1 MSTLLLSL
9 RLPACLAA
17 ARAAARRLL
26 PPPPP
31 PPPLRVSPLFARFA
45 AASSMCALLRRR
57 S

>member
-17 ARAAARRLL
+17 ARAATRRLL
-26 PPPPP
+26 PLPPTRAPP
-31 PPPLRVSPLFARFA
+31 TLLSRFA
-45 AASSMCALLRRR
+45 SSSMCARALLRRL